1 MQFSASAMVNFQQSG
16 AWFALSSSRIV
27 DCGSSSLKD
36 QDKPRK
42 ARSNRI
48 GHARKGR
55 VFFSG
60 SEGESAKVNQLMK
73 LYGA

>member
-16 AWFALSSSRIV
+16 VWFVLSSPRIV
-27 DCGSSSLKD
+27 DCGLSSLKD
-36 QDKPRK
+36 QDMQRK

-48 GHARKGR
+48 CHRRKGR